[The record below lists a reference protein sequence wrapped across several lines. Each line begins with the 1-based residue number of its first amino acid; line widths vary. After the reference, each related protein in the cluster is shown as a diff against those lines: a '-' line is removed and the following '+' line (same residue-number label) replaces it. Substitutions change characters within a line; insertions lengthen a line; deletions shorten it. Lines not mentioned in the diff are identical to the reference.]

1 MYCEYL
7 EFYFPKVCY
16 FLLIGLLEFC
26 YFSFQHDSDH
36 SFSSVLSLLGLSLGL
51 VKSVSASLCSDQTS
65 DISGP
70 PKEDSGQRVWYG
82 PAGHLGRYQH
92 PHFVNISQRNPLC
105 TLQVKSC
112 HGLPCLP

>member
-51 VKSVSASLCSDQTS
+51 VKSICLPLCSDQTS
-65 DISGP
+65 DISGSP
-70 PKEDSGQRVWYG
+70 RKTVDSVFGMGQWAILDG
-82 PAGHLGRYQH
+82 TS
-92 PHFVNISQRNPLC
+92 ISL
-105 TLQVKSC
+105 TL
-112 HGLPCLP
+112 